1 MAGVKVLH
9 DGRAIGSWTDTS
21 RALSSM
27 DPYIYQINKNIFN
40 LNFFPFAISNFKRR
54 LCSSLAAFNKQTN
67 KTKMG
72 RRIVSKGTSEKV
84 QSLKCIN
91 KTICLHHAKE
101 NEAPRQRQAKCIRRT
116 KSEGAKKKQASSLRL
131 FCPSLKTRTK
141 RKSCRR
147 QRERSR
153 VIVTISQQ
161 KRRRRENTSRSDFLR
176 RQRFVTEKKRW
187 LWGCRKR
194 PTFERAVLWWQGG
207 WIEPRWVR
215 CVRQSLWG
223 RFCHVTRP
231 THVVGWKR
239 KK

>member
-101 NEAPRQRQAKCIRRT
+101 NEAPRQRQAKCIRRR
-116 KSEGAKKKQASSLRL
+116 KSEGAKKKASIFFTSLLSL
-131 FCPSLKTRTK
+131 FENENKKEELSTTEREKE
-141 RKSCRR
+141 
-147 QRERSR
+147 RERERER
-153 VIVTISQQ
+153 VYRERDPFRHTSAGNDDDHHQAIGRYIGSLLQHGSCLPASQ
-161 KRRRRENTSRSDFLR
+161 
-176 RQRFVTEKKRW
+176 
-187 LWGCRKR
+187 G
-194 PTFERAVLWWQGG
+194 
-207 WIEPRWVR
+207 
-215 CVRQSLWG
+215 SL
-223 RFCHVTRP
+223 
-231 THVVGWKR
+231 
-239 KK
+239 

>member
-54 LCSSLAAFNKQTN
+54 LCSSLAAFNKQTQ

-101 NEAPRQRQAKCIRRT
+101 NKAPRQRQAKCIRRT
-116 KSEGAKKKQASSLRL
+116 KSEGAKKKASIFFTSLLSL
-131 FCPSLKTRTK
+131 FENENKKEELSTTE
-141 RKSCRR
+141 RKKE
-147 QRERSR
+147 RERESVCTGN
-153 VIVTISQQ
+153 VI
-161 KRRRRENTSRSDFLR
+161 
-176 RQRFVTEKKRW
+176 RFVTQVREMMTIIIK
-187 LWGCRKR
+187 
-194 PTFERAVLWWQGG
+194 PSGG
-207 WIEPRWVR
+207 I
-215 CVRQSLWG
+215 
-223 RFCHVTRP
+223 
-231 THVVGWKR
+231 
-239 KK
+239 